1 MTLHLTIA
9 LVAQMHNPAHPG
21 EALREFLPKDLPI
34 GEVASRPGVSPPEAI
49 FKGDVPL

>member
-9 LVAQMHNPAHPG
+9 LVAQVHNPAHPG
-21 EALREFLPKDLPI
+21 EVLREFLPKGLAV
-34 GEVASRPGVSPPEAI
+34 GEVASRLGVSPPEAI